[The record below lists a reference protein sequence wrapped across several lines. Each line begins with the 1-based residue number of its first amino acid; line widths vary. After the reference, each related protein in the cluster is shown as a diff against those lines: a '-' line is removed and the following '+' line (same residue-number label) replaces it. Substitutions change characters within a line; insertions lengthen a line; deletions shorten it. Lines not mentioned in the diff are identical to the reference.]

1 MEPTE
6 TGLAVGWTSLMV
18 LLLVV
23 LAACSSSAKDEVSVS
38 TPPSLVAPLA
48 STTTSSAATKT
59 TTAST
64 VPVTSATVAKTNT
77 PNSSSTTAL
86 PPAKADVE
94 AKVRALY
101 NDAQKAVL
109 ACLENPSACDRG
121 GVLSRFVDPARSD
134 YDTLISDRIAGGIR
148 TRSPG
153 PAKDYFVVEE
163 VIVNDDLSGA
173 AVTACIYDGR
183 VQYKPGAAGGA
194 EQIVNDA
201 VSSYHQIWDFER
213 DTDGQLRVDAVSTM
227 DKDPNGNFV
236 YKDVN
241 VCAPPT

>member
-6 TGLAVGWTSLMV
+6 ARLAVGSTSLVV
-18 LLLVV
+18 LLTLA
-23 LAACSSSAKDEVSVS
+23 LAACSSSAKDEAPLT
-38 TPPSLVAPLA
+38 TPPALVAPPA
-48 STTTSSAATKT
+48 STTTSVAATKT

-64 VPVTSATVAKTNT
+64 APPAGVTVATTKAPNASAT
-77 PNSSSTTAL
+77 TA
-86 PPAKADVE
+86 PAPAKAEVE

-101 NDAQKAVL
+101 NEAEKAVL

-121 GVLSRFVDPARSD
+121 GVLSRFVDPARND
-134 YDTLISDRIAGGIR
+134 YDTLISDRIANGIR

-173 AVTACIYDGR
+173 AVTACVYDGR
-183 VQYKPGAAGGA
+183 VLYKPAAAGGA